1 MNELNIKDSWNNI
14 DEYSGIP
21 GYGITSLDKYI
32 KGQTLSVFGK
42 IRWLFIRDF
51 IVKSVGGVFI
61 LLNLNFYWNDPTVML
76 INLIILGMLLLML
89 IVGISVYKK
98 FNRLADPGKDAKQNL
113 TSLLTFLKRHFNVP
127 VILYASTQVF
137 VFIPGLLSYF
147 FLVYGEVKYLTPLS
161 YFVFSF
167 LCLIG
172 IVVSIILTLSQ
183 VKYHERHI
191 RICLSDLNDNALAQ
205 ASENIKLRRKQDT
218 LIIILTAVGIF
229 LGFVLVLAIV
239 HSMIA

>member
-1 MNELNIKDSWNNI
+1 MNDFNIKDSWNNI
-14 DEYSGIP
+14 DENAGIP

-42 IRWLFIRDF
+42 IRWLFIRDL

-61 LLNLNFYWNDPTVML
+61 FLNLFFYKSDPAVML
-76 INLIILGMLLLML
+76 INLIILGLLLLMF
-89 IVGISVYKK
+89 IVGIRVYQR
-98 FNRLADPGKDAKQNL
+98 FNILADPGKNAKQNL
-113 TSLLTFLKRHFNVP
+113 TSLLTFLKRHFKVP
-127 VILYASTQVF
+127 VIMYASTQVF
-137 VFIPGLLSYF
+137 VFIPGLLTYF

-172 IVVSIILTLSQ
+172 IVFSIILTLSQ
-183 VKYHERHI
+183 VKYHEKHI

-205 ASENIKLRRKQDT
+205 ASENIKLRRSQDT
-218 LIIILTAVGIF
+218 LIIILTGLGII
-229 LGFVLVLAIV
+229 LGFVVVLAIL
-239 HSMIA
+239 HSMIT